1 MTLPAVQPMPDE
13 PAAAHAGRL
22 ALFMGIDSQSKF
34 EKWLRCSAHLSPA
47 VCAQASRLEQLAALV
62 GMDPQCYAQQHSMLG
77 VLRVAAKSNMLAA
90 HGATA
95 GSNFSKRMGM
105 LTQKSQSHICPKCIA
120 EDLDHWHFSWF
131 RRSHQLQGVDA
142 CLLHQTPLL
151 KVRSSASWSRLPHH
165 WLESGEV
172 EDSRQ
177 ASGWIPTDF
186 ETRFG
191 EVACAMLQRT
201 APYPLQPFVAAMA
214 SRARCLGLRTST
226 SGAKPNLSDWIRE
239 VTPGE
244 WATVHWPELQG
255 KRKGDFFFSLDSVLN
270 CRTVP
275 STGFAYLTALTALW
289 DTSEAMYQALTDL
302 GQHPIDTVSE
312 KWSNPRGSTYWQ
324 GEVWE
329 TYLKHQ
335 GRVRAMAPELG
346 VNATYL
352 REKLNQLGLPS
363 LHDVVTSSVW
373 RAFLR
378 FEGGESLLSACE
390 VEGVD
395 VGAVEPLI
403 RLSCA
408 RVATAAKNIL
418 KPGRKTTEKLKRTSN
433 QITKVQ
439 ALHLS
444 ATDRESD
451 NDLEKTRKQREPAA
465 RIGALVRA

>member
-1 MTLPAVQPMPDE
+1 
-13 PAAAHAGRL
+13 
-22 ALFMGIDSQSKF
+22 
-34 EKWLRCSAHLSPA
+34 
-47 VCAQASRLEQLAALV
+47 
-62 GMDPQCYAQQHSMLG
+62 
-77 VLRVAAKSNMLAA
+77 
-90 HGATA
+90 
-95 GSNFSKRMGM
+95 
-105 LTQKSQSHICPKCIA
+105 
-120 EDLDHWHFSWF
+120 
-131 RRSHQLQGVDA
+131 
-142 CLLHQTPLL
+142 
-151 KVRSSASWSRLPHH
+151 
-165 WLESGEV
+165 
-172 EDSRQ
+172 
-177 ASGWIPTDF
+177 
-186 ETRFG
+186 
-191 EVACAMLQRT
+191 MLQRT

-214 SRARCLGLRTST
+214 SRARCLGLRTSK

-239 VTPGE
+239 VTPVE
-244 WATVHWPELQG
+244 WTAVHWPELQG
-255 KRKGDFFFSLDSVLN
+255 KRKGDFFSSLDSVLN

-302 GQHPIDTVSE
+302 GQHPIDAVSE

-329 TYLKHQ
+329 VYLKHQ